1 MTHTTTPARA
11 AVTTIDRAR
20 VATATG
26 ARTDGPGAVE
36 LMLDSLETAL
46 AHLHAIDAGVAPTDA
61 ERAHAHQLWA
71 RLDELGED
79 LVAASML
86 SGWWCDDDP
95 GHRPATRRR

>member
-46 AHLHAIDAGVAPTDA
+46 AHLHAIDAGASPPMPSGHARTSCG
-61 ERAHAHQLWA
+61 RASTSSA
-71 RLDELGED
+71 RT
-79 LVAASML
+79 
-86 SGWWCDDDP
+86 W
-95 GHRPATRRR
+95 